1 MSRSKT
7 IITRRRFLIR
17 RLMEQAGANI
27 ADATRAIDTMAAEH
41 PEIHMEDRNTWKG
54 FINEEMSRG

>member
-1 MSRSKT
+1 MSRSIKP
-7 IITRRRFLIR
+7 ITRRRFLIR

-27 ADATRAIDTMAAEH
+27 HDATRAIAVMEEEH
-41 PEIHMEDRNTWKG
+41 PEINMDERNTWKG